1 MPGWSNQPPGFRWNA
16 AFPASRRL
24 IPWCRLEARSGVPAA
39 LGRGRSCVSAGQQ
52 LLRPRRAGRGGEG
65 EGRGWKTSPESG
77 LFFLEAVFVS
87 AVLGL
92 PLRTCIGK
100 SESHLG
106 AGSFEQF
113 PGPRPARFLV
123 VQLWLGVTLLQCPR
137 SQVLPVF
144 SPGEQ
149 GLAGASTLLRKVPSC
164 PGHRRRVVGRQQ
176 AARPTQTAS
185 VGAQDGRAV
194 PANPGRAAL

>member
-1 MPGWSNQPPGFRWNA
+1 MRRSQRA
-16 AFPASRRL
+16 AASSVASVVR
-24 IPWCRLEARSGVPAA
+24 CRLEREAGSRPPWGAGGAA
-39 LGRGRSCVSAGQQ
+39 CPRGSSSCA
-52 LLRPRRAGRGGEG
+52 RRAGRGGEG
-65 EGRGWKTSPESG
+65 EGRGRKTSPESG

-123 VQLWLGVTLLQCPR
+123 VQLWLGVRLLQCPR